1 MASLRENIA
10 TGISD
15 RCQKRRECSQ
25 PLLVYIRKPSL
36 LQIKL
41 INVETIGIE
50 WKYYSKLLRQKSALL
65 RSACV
70 TI

>member
-10 TGISD
+10 IRISD
-15 RCQKRRECSQ
+15 RCQKRRECFQ

-36 LQIKL
+36 IQIKL
-41 INVETIGIE
+41 INVETIRIE
-50 WKYYSKLLRQKSALL
+50 WKYYSKLLRRKSASLH
-65 RSACV
+65 SVCV

>member
-10 TGISD
+10 IRISD
-15 RCQKRRECSQ
+15 RCQKRRECFQ

-41 INVETIGIE
+41 INVETIRIE
-50 WKYYSKLLRQKSALL
+50 
-65 RSACV
+65 
-70 TI
+70 

>member
-10 TGISD
+10 IRISG
-15 RCQKRRECSQ
+15 RCQKRRECFQ

-41 INVETIGIE
+41 INVETIRIE
-50 WKYYSKLLRQKSALL
+50 WKYYSKLLRRKSALL
-65 RSACV
+65 HSVCV
-70 TI
+70 AI